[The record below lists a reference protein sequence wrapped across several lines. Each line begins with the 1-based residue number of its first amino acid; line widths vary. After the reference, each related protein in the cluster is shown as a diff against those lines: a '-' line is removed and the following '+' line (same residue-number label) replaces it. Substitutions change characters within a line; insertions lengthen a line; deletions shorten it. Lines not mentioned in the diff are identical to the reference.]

1 MARVVL
7 IVDSD
12 TGALIDVA
20 GNSREG
26 GRYLK
31 FVRRILSMD
40 RNPILNYGCNGGDT
54 LIVSKGAGKGAEIKL
69 LANKVIVSDNLE
81 INGKTVEEIAAKQID
96 PALSRIGG
104 TQGQISVTR
113 TTGQDGKTRVVI
125 SLPENVVGQLE
136 MLAEIVEAVHSGGYV
151 TKTDLAQVIE
161 DVVVD
166 ETSSTDEVRGALMTI
181 VDRIRRLTEGEH
193 E

>member
-7 IVDSD
+7 IVDSE

-31 FVRRILSMD
+31 FVRRILSID
-40 RNPILNYGCNGGDT
+40 RNPILDYGCNGGDT
-54 LIVSKGAGKGAEIKL
+54 LTVSKGAGKGAEIKL
-69 LANKVIVSDNLE
+69 LANKVSVSDSLE

-113 TTGQDGKTRVVI
+113 TIGQDGKTRVVI

-136 MLAEIVEAVHSGGYV
+136 MLAEVVEAVQSGGYV
-151 TKTDLAQVIE
+151 SKTDLAQVVE

-166 ETSSTDEVRGALMTI
+166 ETSSTEEVRGALMTI